1 MWKTFLI
8 FATTHH
14 QFDNTMAKKTAKK
27 DKAKTKKTAKKTT
40 PKKSLS
46 KKKSS
51 AKSKKGKVKN
61 LNRYNQVQ
69 KILSSYCKEKGLT
82 LGKDFN
88 RVASV
93 INQNTKDKPLKYVK
107 DNIDAIYLEYFGKPV
122 DVNIPDTSPF
132 YYFNE
137 TILTEAFNS
146 YQITIKFDDGE
157 EKFDFSGDSLQVIEY
172 FKSSGMYNRCR
183 KYYNDSPVATFVLK
197 GVVGNNVEYF
207 CETFYKPTEPSPESS
222 PEAKPSDIGTEKPSV
237 AVPYSASE
245 VIAIEK
251 EKQKTEKAKQKTLN
265 EVQKLLKQGF
275 TKDEI
280 FRLLGK

>member
-1 MWKTFLI
+1 
-8 FATTHH
+8 
-14 QFDNTMAKKTAKK
+14 MAKKTAKK
-27 DKAKTKKTAKKTT
+27 RQGKIKKTAKKTT

-46 KKKSS
+46 KKKSN
-51 AKSKKGKVKN
+51 AKSKKGKAKN
-61 LNRYNQVQ
+61 INRYNQVQ
-69 KILSSYCKEKGLT
+69 QILSTYCKENGLS

-88 RVASV
+88 KIASV
-93 INQNTKDKPLKYVK
+93 INQKTKDYPIKYVRE
-107 DNIDAIYLEYFGKPV
+107 NINALYNEYFGKKV
-122 DVNIPDTSPF
+122 DTDIPDSIPF

-137 TILTEAFNS
+137 TILTEAFNP

-157 EKFDFSGDSLQVIEY
+157 EKFEFSGDSLQVIEY

-183 KYYNDSPVATFVLK
+183 RYYNDSPVATFVLK
-197 GVVGNNVEYF
+197 GIVGNNVEYF
-207 CETFYKPTEPSPESS
+207 CETFYKPTEPSPETS

-237 AVPYSASE
+237 VVPYSASE

-251 EKQKTEKAKQKTLN
+251 AKQKTEKEKQKTLN

>member
-1 MWKTFLI
+1 MENFSYLCHITI
-8 FATTHH
+8 
-14 QFDNTMAKKTAKK
+14 QFDKAMAKKTAKK
-27 DKAKTKKTAKKTT
+27 RQGKIRKTAKKTT

-46 KKKSS
+46 KKKSN
-51 AKSKKGKVKN
+51 AKSKKGKARN

-69 KILSSYCKEKGLT
+69 QILSNYCKQSGLA

-93 INQNTKDKPLKYVK
+93 INQNTKDYPLKYVR
-107 DNIDAIYLEYFGKPV
+107 DNIDALYNEYFGKKV
-122 DVNIPDTSPF
+122 DADIPESIPF

-146 YQITIKFDDGE
+146 YQITIKFDDNE
-157 EKFDFSGDSLQVIEY
+157 EKFDFSGDSLEVVDY

-183 KYYNDSPVATFVLK
+183 RYYNDSPVATFVLK
-197 GVVGNNVEYF
+197 GIVGNNVEYF
-207 CETFYKPTEPSPESS
+207 CETFYKPTEPSPETS

-237 AVPYSASE
+237 AVPYTASE

-251 EKQKTEKAKQKTLN
+251 AKQKTLK
-265 EVQKLLKQGF
+265 EVQKLMKQGF

>member
-1 MWKTFLI
+1 
-8 FATTHH
+8 
-14 QFDNTMAKKTAKK
+14 MAKKTAKK
-27 DKAKTKKTAKKTT
+27 RQGKIKKVAKKTR
-40 PKKSLS
+40 PKKSLL
-46 KKKSS
+46 KKKSN
-51 AKSKKGKVKN
+51 AKSNKDKARN

-69 KILSSYCKEKGLT
+69 KILSTYCKDNGLS

-88 RVASV
+88 KVASV
-93 INQNTKDKPLKYVK
+93 INQKTKEYPLKYVK
-107 DNIDAIYLEYFGKPV
+107 DHIDALYLEYFGKKV
-122 DVNIPDTSPF
+122 DADIPESIPF

-157 EKFDFSGDSLQVIEY
+157 EKFDFSGDSLEVIDY
-172 FKSSGMYNRCR
+172 FKSSGMYSRCR
-183 KYYNDSPVATFVLK
+183 KYYNDSPVATFILK
-197 GVVGNNVEYF
+197 GIVGNNVEYY
-207 CETFYKPTEPSPESS
+207 CETFYKPTEPSTESS
-222 PEAKPSDIGTEKPSV
+222 PKPIGSDIGTEKPSV

-251 EKQKTEKAKQKTLN
+251 AKQKTLK
-265 EVQKLLKQGF
+265 EVQKLMKQGF

>member
-1 MWKTFLI
+1 
-8 FATTHH
+8 
-14 QFDNTMAKKTAKK
+14 MAKKTAKK
-27 DKAKTKKTAKKTT
+27 RQGKTKKTVKKAT

-51 AKSKKGKVKN
+51 AKSKKGKSKN

-69 KILSSYCKEKGLT
+69 KILSNYCKESGLA

-93 INQNTKDKPLKYVK
+93 INQNTKDYPIKYVK
-107 DNIDAIYLEYFGKPV
+107 DNIDALYIEYFGKKPI
-122 DVNIPDTSPF
+122 DADIPETIPF
-132 YYFNE
+132 YLFNE

-157 EKFDFSGDSLQVIEY
+157 EKFDFSGDSLEVIDY

-183 KYYNDSPVATFVLK
+183 RYYNDSPVATFVLK
-197 GVVGNNVEYF
+197 GLVGNNVEYF
-207 CETFYKPTEPSPESS
+207 CETFYKPTEPTSEPTPE
-222 PEAKPSDIGTEKPSV
+222 PIPSVIGTKTGKEVS
-237 AVPYSASE
+237 PYTASE

-251 EKQKTEKAKQKTLN
+251 EKQKTMK
-265 EVQKLLKQGF
+265 EVQKLMKLGF